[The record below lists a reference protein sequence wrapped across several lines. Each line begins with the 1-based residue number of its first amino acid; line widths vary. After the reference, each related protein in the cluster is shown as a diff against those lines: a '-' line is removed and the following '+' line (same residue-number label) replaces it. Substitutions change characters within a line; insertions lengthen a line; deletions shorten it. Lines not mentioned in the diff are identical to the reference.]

1 MLDLHHSKNK
11 TIRPPNPNSFHSSG
25 ASRGNHGQ
33 SSRSVIRSGSREA
46 SHHPASHGAS
56 HRPASRETS
65 HHPQAVSRE
74 ASHHPQA
81 ASREAS
87 HRPAS
92 RGASRHDA
100 SHHPQAASRDSP
112 EAGLDTNNG
121 DDRDH
126 DSDRL
131 GDDRKNRTRATRNSK
146 SNGDAK
152 PNQLGFYSGAWVDIL
167 ITARN
172 NFRKMIHAESGP
184 THPSF
189 PERNPENLRRAQ
201 DHLIEAVAE
210 YSEENGQQ
218 LDNGM
223 SQVIL
228 QVSLPSL
235 KLTNNIIEV
244 YNINSSGM
252 ISYVG
257 YNLFLLR
264 VD

>member
-1 MLDLHHSKNK
+1 
-11 TIRPPNPNSFHSSG
+11 
-25 ASRGNHGQ
+25 
-33 SSRSVIRSGSREA
+33 
-46 SHHPASHGAS
+46 
-56 HRPASRETS
+56 
-65 HHPQAVSRE
+65 
-74 ASHHPQA
+74 
-81 ASREAS
+81 
-87 HRPAS
+87 
-92 RGASRHDA
+92 
-100 SHHPQAASRDSP
+100 
-112 EAGLDTNNG
+112 
-121 DDRDH
+121 
-126 DSDRL
+126 
-131 GDDRKNRTRATRNSK
+131 
-146 SNGDAK
+146 
-152 PNQLGFYSGAWVDIL
+152 
-167 ITARN
+167 
-172 NFRKMIHAESGP
+172 MIHAESGP
-184 THPSF
+184 TRPSF

-201 DHLIEAVAE
+201 DHLIEAAAE